1 MPFGTYRLKYSFT
14 IYFFIFL
21 SISEAFAQIPVSHF
35 NKEDFHST
43 FYSSFENNK
52 EIPNEIKVQT
62 LIALSFYPELNDVK
76 IIFRFRKRTTPLT
89 SRPRLLSTFKRK
101 INRTYVITIST
112 KTNEN
117 LTPILFLNLP
127 FNAQIGVLGHEL
139 GHIVEYKNKSTFQLI
154 GIPFNMLNTKYTNRL
169 EFNTDLICINHG
181 LGYQLYDWSSYVR
194 GVLRIPEW
202 QGASIDYSNK
212 ETLDKQRYMNPE
224 TIKKYMVLNF
234 IYQNVK

>member
-1 MPFGTYRLKYSFT
+1 MPFDTYRLKYSFA
-14 IYFFIFL
+14 IYLFVFPFF
-21 SISEAFAQIPVSHF
+21 SVTFAQIPVSHF
-35 NKEDFHST
+35 NKEDFNST

-52 EIPNEIKVQT
+52 EIPNKIKVQT

-89 SRPRLLSTFKRK
+89 SRPQLLSTFKRK

-112 KTNEN
+112 NTNEN

-139 GHIVEYKNKSTFQLI
+139 GHIVEYKNKSTFHLM
-154 GIPFNMLNTKYTNRL
+154 GIPINMLNAKYTNRL

-181 LGYQLYDWSSYVR
+181 LGYQLYEWSRYVR
-194 GVLRIPEW
+194 GVLKITKL
-202 QGASIDYSNK
+202 QDASIEYSNK

-224 TIKKYMVLNF
+224 TIKKYITLNF